1 VLVLLGL
8 VVAISKPLCS
18 RRRQDEPLMLNTIA
32 LCMSRSRTAAAT
44 MSLLL
49 DSHARDRS
57 ADHEL
62 LDLLGAFEDVV
73 GLIWTCPL
81 LPDVAVYG
89 R

>member
-1 VLVLLGL
+1 
-8 VVAISKPLCS
+8 
-18 RRRQDEPLMLNTIA
+18 
-32 LCMSRSRTAAAT
+32 MSRGTKRTPA
-44 MSLLL
+44 SCVPLQYQHSELL
-49 DSHARDRS
+49 DAHAGDRP
-57 ADHEL
+57 ADYQL